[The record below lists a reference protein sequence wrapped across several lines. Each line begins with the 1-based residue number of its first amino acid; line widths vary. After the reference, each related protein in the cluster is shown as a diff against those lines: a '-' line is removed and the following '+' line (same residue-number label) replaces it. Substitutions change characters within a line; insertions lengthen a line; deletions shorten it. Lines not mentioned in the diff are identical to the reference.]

1 MSAGVFLV
9 LFERK
14 KEAARGGKDTVKTDR
29 SGEKERERRE
39 KRRGISIRDVDSIG
53 L

>member
-14 KEAARGGKDTVKTDR
+14 KEAARGGKDTMKTDR
-29 SGEKERERRE
+29 SGEEEKETGKEE
-39 KRRGISIRDVDSIG
+39 GDIYT
-53 L
+53 